1 MSPRQFIERSIPLT
15 DFEISRTDGRT
26 VTAYAATFGDLYPVV
41 DQFGDYDE
49 EINRTAFNRELGR
62 GIGHVSVFYNHGMT
76 ALGTPSDRN
85 SSPIGTPL
93 EIRPDG
99 RGLLTVT
106 RYAATPLGDEILEL
120 IRSEALRFQSFR
132 GPVYATAR
140 RRTSAGRTIL
150 ERTALGL
157 KEYGPT
163 AFPAND
169 RAGIIAVR
177 STLLAEQIETL
188 TDEQRAELARLLTFS
203 PTPQDTPHDEAT
215 EPTEV
220 TPPAAGPDPALEAQ
234 LKAASDLEIAE
245 ALVAVR
251 RRRAGV

>member
-1 MSPRQFIERSIPLT
+1 MSKPIIERSIPLT

-26 VTAYAATFGDLYPVV
+26 VTAYAATFGDLYPVI

-49 EINRTAFNRELGR
+49 QINRTAFNRELGR
-62 GIGHVSVFYNHGMT
+62 GISHVSVFYNHGMT

-99 RGLLTVT
+99 KGLLTVT

-132 GPVYATAR
+132 GPVYDTVR
-140 RRTSAGRTIL
+140 SRGRDGRLIL

-157 KEYGPT
+157 REYGPT
-163 AFPAND
+163 AAPAND
-169 RAGIIAVR
+169 RAAIVAVR
-177 STLLAEQIETL
+177 STALAERIEAL
-188 TDEQRAELARLLTFS
+188 TDEQRAELAHLLTIS
-203 PTPQDTPHDEAT
+203 PTPQETPQPQAT

-220 TPPAAGPDPALEAQ
+220 TPPAPGTDPGQEATPDRDPAVELA
-234 LKAASDLEIAE
+234 EIA
-245 ALVAVR
+245 AAVR
-251 RRRAGV
+251 RRRLTL